1 MKIKTTAAAGTLES
15 SDVYVTA
22 APNEKGGRDI
32 HIESPVLRLYEEQM
46 LKVIGDAL
54 DQLEVKDVILTCK
67 DRGAIDCVF
76 RARVMAA
83 VCRASGESFDWSL
96 EDKEA

>member
-1 MKIKTTAAAGTLES
+1 LKIKTTAAAGTLES

-32 HIESPVLRLYEEQM
+32 TIDSPVLKLYEEQM
-46 LKVIGDAL
+46 LKVIGEAL
-54 DQLEVKDVILTCK
+54 DQLEVKDVTLTCK

-83 VCRASGESFDWSL
+83 VCRASGENYDWSL
-96 EDKEA
+96 EDEEA

>member
-1 MKIKTTAAAGTLES
+1 LEIKTTAAAGTLES

-32 HIESPVLRLYEEQM
+32 TIDSPVLKLYEEQM
-46 LKVIGDAL
+46 HKVIHEAL
-54 DQLEVKDVILTCK
+54 DQLGVTNVGLTLK

-83 VCRASGESFDWSL
+83 VCRASGENYDWSL

>member
-1 MKIKTTAAAGTLES
+1 MKIKNTAAAGTLES

-22 APNEKGGRDI
+22 SPNSGGGRKI
-32 HIESPVLRLYEEQM
+32 RIESPVLKLYEEQM
-46 LKVIGDAL
+46 LKVIGEAL
-54 DQLEVKDVILTCK
+54 DRLEVQDVSLELK

-83 VCRASGESFDWSL
+83 VCRAAGESYDWSK
-96 EDKEA
+96 EDGEV